1 MPQYRD
7 ERRIRSDRTKEH
19 GVIVVWKLLFVMELL
34 VEWGWI
40 RCGNTLMVAV
50 PADCYGHLGLL

>member
-19 GVIVVWKLLFVMELL
+19 GVIVVWNLLFVMELL

-40 RCGNTLMVAV
+40 RCGNTLMVVA

>member
-1 MPQYRD
+1 MEKTRMKND
-7 ERRIRSDRTKEH
+7 H
-19 GVIVVWKLLFVMELL
+19 IVVWNLLFVMELL

-40 RCGNTLMVAV
+40 RCGNTLMVVV

>member
-1 MPQYRD
+1 MEKTRMKND
-7 ERRIRSDRTKEH
+7 H
-19 GVIVVWKLLFVMELL
+19 IVVWNLLFVMELL